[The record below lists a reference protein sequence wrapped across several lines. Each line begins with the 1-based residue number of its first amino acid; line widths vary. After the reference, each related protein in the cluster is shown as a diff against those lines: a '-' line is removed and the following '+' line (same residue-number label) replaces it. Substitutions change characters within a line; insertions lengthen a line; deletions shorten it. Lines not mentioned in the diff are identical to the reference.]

1 MIAFVLCML
10 LKEKDSKIDSRR
22 PDITASL
29 FTLDS
34 MVDAAD
40 KRQGSI
46 KADYAEHEEKCIA
59 HKSTIA
65 KIEQCLHGT
74 THT

>member
-1 MIAFVLCML
+1 ML
-10 LKEKDSKIDSRR
+10 LKEKDSKIGSRR
-22 PDITASL
+22 PDITASS

-40 KRQGSI
+40 KCQGSI
-46 KADYAEHEEKCIA
+46 KADCAEHEEKCIA
-59 HKSTIA
+59 HRSTIA
-65 KIEQCLHGT
+65 KIEHCLHET